1 MSHPELAAV
10 RLLPAEDDAPV
21 APAVH
26 GSLVAGVIGAAS
38 GNGLGIAGVAPEA
51 EILALPV
58 CTPEATAEGDACP
71 LYELLGGLD
80 RAWEARA
87 QVVNLSLAGPGNVV
101 LERATGR
108 LDALGVVVVAAAG
121 NDGTR
126 EPRYPAAYPSVVGV
140 GAVDRHGAPFDR
152 GNRGASS
159 EIVAPGVE
167 ILSTVPGGGFA
178 FADGTSLATAHVSGV
193 LALLVAAGADPP
205 AARAAL
211 FASGFAAP
219 RASEREAVLAPACDA
234 LRRLGRPCPPPA
246 APGATPPPSAP

>member
-1 MSHPELAAV
+1 
-10 RLLPAEDDAPV
+10 
-21 APAVH
+21 VH
-26 GSLVAGVIGAAS
+26 GSLVAGVIGAAP

-80 RAWEARA
+80 RAWEAHA

-108 LDALGVVVVAAAG
+108 LDGLGVVVVAAAG

-140 GAVDRHGAPFDR
+140 GAVDRHGVPFER
-152 GNRGASS
+152 GNRGPSS

-193 LALLVAAGADPP
+193 LALLIGAGIEPT
-205 AARAAL
+205 AARSAL
-211 FASGFAAP
+211 FASGFAEP
-219 RASEREAVLAPACDA
+219 RASARRAVLPPVCGVLAQLA
-234 LRRLGRPCPPPA
+234 RPCPEASPER
-246 APGATPPPSAP
+246 PSPTGRSDPRGGERMPSVRQARHRP